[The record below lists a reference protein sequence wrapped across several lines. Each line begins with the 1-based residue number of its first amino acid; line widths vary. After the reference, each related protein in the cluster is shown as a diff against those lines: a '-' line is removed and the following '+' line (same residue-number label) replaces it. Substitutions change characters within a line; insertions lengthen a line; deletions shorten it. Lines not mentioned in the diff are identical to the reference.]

1 MSPPRL
7 TGVSYENAPTAPDQS
22 FASLTAP
29 AGTKTGTV
37 WIWLVV
43 LLPLL
48 SLPALFLIDIAGY
61 TRDVM
66 QNPTSPSAMLSLYA
80 SPGFI
85 VAMVLGFAS
94 TIASIVFCYLDW
106 RALKARG
113 VPSPFHWAFGFL
125 VLASAGIVYP
135 IGRSIV
141 VKRRTGAG
149 YAPMVVAI
157 VVFVLVILVSIVW
170 AAVITSQI
178 LSMTPSYVYS

>member
-1 MSPPRL
+1 
-7 TGVSYENAPTAPDQS
+7 VSYENAPTAPYQPS
-22 FASLTAP
+22 APLTAP
-29 AGTKTGTV
+29 AGTTTNTV

-48 SLPALFLIDIAGY
+48 ALPTLFLIDIGGY
-61 TRDVM
+61 VRTVM
-66 QNPTSPSAMLSLYA
+66 QNPTSPTAALSLYT
-80 SPGFI
+80 SPGFL
-85 VAMVLGFAS
+85 VAILLGWGS

-113 VPSPFHWAFGFL
+113 VPAPFQWAFGFL

-141 VKRRTGAG
+141 VKRRTGTG

-157 VVFVLVILVSIVW
+157 AVFVLVILVSIVW
-170 AAVITSQI
+170 TIVIMTQI
-178 LSMTPSYVYS
+178 FSMMPSYVYS